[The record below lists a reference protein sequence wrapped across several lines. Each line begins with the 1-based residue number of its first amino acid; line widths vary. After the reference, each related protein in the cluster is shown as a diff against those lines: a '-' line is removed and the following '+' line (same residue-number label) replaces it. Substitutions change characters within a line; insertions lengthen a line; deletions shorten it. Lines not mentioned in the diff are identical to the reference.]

1 MIYICIPSYN
11 EARTVG
17 VVLWK
22 IRQVMAGFQRDYQL
36 LVADDASTDDTPEVL
51 APYTRVLPLS
61 VFRNEERRGYAA
73 SLELLLREAVRR
85 AAYPRR
91 DVIVT
96 LQADFTEEPDE
107 IPAFVKR
114 IEGGADVVTGT
125 TVGEP
130 ARGPRAARWM
140 RRALA
145 FVLRRSEWPGPVT
158 DPLSGFRAFRVA
170 CVKKALESR
179 NGGPLLQLDGWA
191 ANAELLQLMRPYCR
205 RIEEAPVLPRP
216 DRRMR
221 PTRFDTWATARA
233 LLRFLHARPATNG
246 VPQPSRAQQ
255 PPRRRQRAPEP
266 AAAAGNAEAPA
277 QPARPPRRRPPR
289 KRGGG
294 GKRPAARAGQE
305 RRERNKAE
313 GAAVATSEAAAA
325 AEPQA
330 AAEQGG
336 EQRPQGSR
344 PGRRRGGN
352 RRGGRRRGGRR
363 PQSEAATGGTT
374 AGGEK
379 QTRDDKVGPQ

>member
-1 MIYICIPSYN
+1 VIYICIPSYN

-17 VVLWK
+17 VLLWK

-36 LVADDASTDDTPEVL
+36 LVVDDASTDDTAAVL
-51 APYTRVLPLS
+51 EPYTRVLPLT
-61 VFRNEERRGYAA
+61 VFRNDERRGYAA

-85 AAYPRR
+85 ATYPRR

-96 LQADFTEEPDE
+96 LQADFTDEPEE

-125 TVGEP
+125 TVGE

-145 FVLRRSEWPGPVT
+145 FMLRRSEWPGPLT

-170 CVKKALESR
+170 CVKKAIESR
-179 NGGPLLQLDGWA
+179 NGGPLLQWDGWA

-205 RIEEAPVLPRP
+205 RIEEAPVMPRP
-216 DRRMR
+216 DRRLR

-233 LLRFLHARPATNG
+233 LVRFLRSRPATNG
-246 VPQPSRAQQ
+246 GPQPSQAP
-255 PPRRRQRAPEP
+255 PPRARQIAPAPE
-266 AAAAGNAEAPA
+266 AAGGSAEATTAA

-289 KRGGG
+289 RRGGAG
-294 GKRPAARAGQE
+294 RRPTAARAGQE
-305 RRERNKAE
+305 GRE
-313 GAAVATSEAAAA
+313 GAVAEAAAA
-325 AEPQA
+325 VAPEA

-336 EQRPQGSR
+336 EQQPQASAQSRRRSGS
-344 PGRRRGGN
+344 RRRG
-352 RRGGRRRGGRR
+352 RPRGGRR
-363 PQSEAATGGTT
+363 PQPEAATGGTT
-374 AGGEK
+374 AVEK
-379 QTRDDKVGPQ
+379 QTPDDKGGPQ